1 MAELATLSRPYAN
14 AVFDLAQSSG
24 NLESWSKT
32 LNILVTTSGDTTVQT
47 MLDNPDMAAIEK
59 AAKLAELCEDEVND
73 DTGSFLYALAEHDR
87 LSLLSQIQRQFEALR
102 AEQERILDVE
112 VVSAFDLTQGQSD
125 ALKAALQR
133 KYEKDVALT
142 SRTDT
147 SLIGG
152 AVIRAGDMVVDGSV
166 RGRLTKLVETL
177 LLK

>member
-1 MAELATLSRPYAN
+1 M
-14 AVFDLAQSSG
+14 
-24 NLESWSKT
+24 
-32 LNILVTTSGDTTVQT
+32 
-47 MLDNPDMAAIEK
+47 
-59 AAKLAELCEDEVND
+59 
-73 DTGSFLYALAEHDR
+73 
-87 LSLLSQIQRQFEALR
+87 
-102 AEQERILDVE
+102 E

-177 LLK
+177 LQK

>member
-14 AVFDLAQSSG
+14 AVFGLAQSSG
-24 NLESWSKT
+24 SLESWSKT

-47 MLDNPDMAAIEK
+47 MLDSPDMASVEK
-59 AAKLAELCEDEVND
+59 AVKLAELCADEIND

-87 LSLLSQIQRQFEALR
+87 LSLLSEIQRQFEALR
-102 AEQERILDVE
+102 AERERTLDVE

-125 ALKAALQR
+125 ALQDALQQ
-133 KYEKDVALT
+133 KYEKDIVLT

-177 LLK
+177 LQK

>member
-14 AVFDLAQSSG
+14 AVFDLALNSG
-24 NLESWSKT
+24 NLETWSKT
-32 LNILVTTSGDTTVQT
+32 LNILVTTSSDTTVQT
-47 MLDNPDMAAIEK
+47 MLDSPDMAAIEK
-59 AAKLAELCEDEVND
+59 AAKLAELCADEVND
-73 DTGSFLYALAEHDR
+73 DTGTFLYALAEHDR

-177 LLK
+177 LQK

>member
-24 NLESWSKT
+24 SLESWSKT

-47 MLDNPDMAAIEK
+47 MLDSPDMAAVEK
-59 AAKLAELCEDEVND
+59 AAKLGELCADEIND

-87 LSLLSQIQRQFEALR
+87 LSLLSEIQRQFEALR
-102 AEQERILDVE
+102 AEQERTLDVE

-125 ALKAALQR
+125 ALQAALQQ
-133 KYEKDVALT
+133 KYEKDIALT

-177 LLK
+177 LQK

>member
-24 NLESWSKT
+24 SLESWSKT
-32 LNILVTTSGDTTVQT
+32 LNILVTTSVDTTVQT
-47 MLDNPDMAAIEK
+47 MLDTPDMAAVEK
-59 AAKLAELCEDEVND
+59 ATKLAELCADEIND

-87 LSLLSQIQRQFEALR
+87 LSLLSEIQRQFEALR
-102 AEQERILDVE
+102 AEQERTLDVE
-112 VVSAFDLTQGQSD
+112 VVSAFDLTQSQSD
-125 ALKAALQR
+125 ALQAALQQ
-133 KYEKDVALT
+133 KYEKDIALT

-152 AVIRAGDMVVDGSV
+152 AVIRAGDVVVDGSV

-177 LLK
+177 LQK

>member
-32 LNILVTTSGDTTVQT
+32 LNILVTTSRDIAVQT
-47 MLDNPDMAAIEK
+47 MLESPDMAAIEK
-59 AAKLAELCEDEVND
+59 AAKLAELCADEID
-73 DTGSFLYALAEHDR
+73 DDAGSFLHALAEHDR

-102 AEQERILDVE
+102 AEQERTLDVE

-152 AVIRAGDMVVDGSV
+152 AVVRAGDMVVDGSV

-177 LLK
+177 LQK

>member
-32 LNILVTTSGDTTVQT
+32 LNILVTTSRDTAVQT
-47 MLDNPDMAAIEK
+47 MLESPDMAAIEK
-59 AAKLAELCEDEVND
+59 AAKLAELCADEID
-73 DTGSFLYALAEHDR
+73 DDAGSFLHALAEHDR

-102 AEQERILDVE
+102 AEQERTLDVE

-152 AVIRAGDMVVDGSV
+152 AVVRAGDMVVDGSV

-177 LLK
+177 LQK